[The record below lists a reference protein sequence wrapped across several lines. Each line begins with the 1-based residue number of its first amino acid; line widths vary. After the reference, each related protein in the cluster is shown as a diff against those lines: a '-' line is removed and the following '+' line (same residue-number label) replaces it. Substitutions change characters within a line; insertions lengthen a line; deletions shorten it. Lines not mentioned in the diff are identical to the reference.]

1 MKRQTKLSYLSL
13 LTQLKLQFWSK
24 VSMSTRLWFRVYY
37 KAETVQIFAE
47 QKWYDSFGSKQYLI
61 ETLTKRRVA
70 LTMKADFFLLFEIED
85 NLGLSLSL
93 LEGIVEDS

>member
-1 MKRQTKLSYLSL
+1 
-13 LTQLKLQFWSK
+13 
-24 VSMSTRLWFRVYY
+24 MSTRLWFRVYY

-47 QKWYDSFGSKQYLI
+47 QKRYDSFGSKQYLI